1 MLLGH
6 NRGEGKALEHNR
18 EEKKHNLP
26 VPNYG
31 SVRTKGD
38 CTVHV
43 CGGSELLARDPLRGR
58 ACQTSCRSK
67 INLSCP

>member
-38 CTVHV
+38 CTVHAYV
-43 CGGSELLARDPLRGR
+43 GGGGQNCWRARSLKGSRVPD
-58 ACQTSCRSK
+58 
-67 INLSCP
+67 